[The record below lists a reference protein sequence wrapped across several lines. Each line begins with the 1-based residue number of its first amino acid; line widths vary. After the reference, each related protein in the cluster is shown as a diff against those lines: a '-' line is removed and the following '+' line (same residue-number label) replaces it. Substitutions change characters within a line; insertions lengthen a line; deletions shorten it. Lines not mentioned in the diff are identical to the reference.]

1 MSYFRGNNVKTKK
14 EIADHNK
21 RITNTY
27 NRILK
32 QINSVET
39 IQEYTVI
46 RDNIDTFSKIEGVGV
61 NQIQELNSMLLEHLN
76 GIVEE
81 SEAKQEK
88 LNEEISNIR
97 KQRYHE
103 SSATAKE
110 LREQSERRMFDFFL
124 ELGQNRTEEGK
135 HINKRRLG
143 NYVKEADRID
153 AIALS
158 RLSIMDEFKDLFT
171 PKQLSILLNKSKSEL
186 QKTFEKNQQEQLQR
200 KEHELSVAY
209 MDSFKFKKAVAQM
222 EKQDSM
228 YYGGDVS

>member
-1 MSYFRGNNVKTKK
+1 
-14 EIADHNK
+14 
-21 RITNTY
+21 
-27 NRILK
+27 
-32 QINSVET
+32 
-39 IQEYTVI
+39 
-46 RDNIDTFSKIEGVGV
+46 
-61 NQIQELNSMLLEHLN
+61 
-76 GIVEE
+76 
-81 SEAKQEK
+81 
-88 LNEEISNIR
+88 
-97 KQRYHE
+97 
-103 SSATAKE
+103 
-110 LREQSERRMFDFFL
+110 MFDFFL

-171 PKQLSILLNKSKSEL
+171 PKQLNILLNKSKSEL